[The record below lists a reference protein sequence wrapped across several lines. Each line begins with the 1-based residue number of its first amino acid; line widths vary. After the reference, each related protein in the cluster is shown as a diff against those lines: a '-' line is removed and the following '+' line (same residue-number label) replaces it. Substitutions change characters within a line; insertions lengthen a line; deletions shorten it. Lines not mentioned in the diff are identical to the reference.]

1 MQDSGTPAHTPRNAK
16 AWIIIAGFSAL
27 WLVLGWHVREQ
38 AQSHDFLSLYTGAYM
53 TSHGLAAHL
62 YDPAA
67 QWAVEKELAPS
78 NTELVPFIRPPF
90 YALLLSP
97 LGRLPFGAAFV
108 CWSLLQIGLL
118 LACLAW
124 AWQRF
129 GTVALM
135 LGCMSVPAAIGI
147 AHGQDAVLFLAAVI
161 VSYTLT
167 ERGEEL
173 IGGAALGVLLVK
185 FHLTPLWIVAMIL
198 QRRWKM
204 LAGFA
209 ATGAAAAG
217 ISLAMIGAGGV
228 RSYAALLQNRDL
240 EWLSPSPEFMISV
253 QGLGANLGITSMAGY
268 AGAAAAI
275 VVLFLIGLQQAPLWR
290 VYAVTTAASLLL
302 VPHVY
307 GYDAAMLL
315 PGVWL
320 AMFRAELRGTRIPV
334 LWLCTPF
341 PFVFALVGKPWAA
354 ASSLSVLAM
363 LAALAEEARYSTAT
377 VRDAASSDDS
387 PAVWTAPSRSRL

>member
-1 MQDSGTPAHTPRNAK
+1 
-16 AWIIIAGFSAL
+16 
-27 WLVLGWHVREQ
+27 
-38 AQSHDFLSLYTGAYM
+38 
-53 TSHGLAAHL
+53 
-62 YDPAA
+62 
-67 QWAVEKELAPS
+67 
-78 NTELVPFIRPPF
+78 VPFIRPPF

-97 LGRLPFGAAFV
+97 LGRLPFGAAWV
-108 CWSLLQIGLL
+108 CWSLLQIAVL

-135 LGCMSVPAAIGI
+135 LGSMSVPAAIGI
-147 AHGQDAVLFLAAVI
+147 AHGQDAVLFLAVVI

-167 ERGEEL
+167 EKGKEL
-173 IGGAALGVLLVK
+173 SGGAALGLLLVK
-185 FHLTPLWIVAMIL
+185 FHLTPLWIIAMIL

-209 ATGAAAAG
+209 ATGAAAAVV
-217 ISLAMIGAGGV
+217 SLAMTGAGGV
-228 RSYAALLQNRDL
+228 RTYAALLQNRDL
-240 EWLSPSPEFMISV
+240 EWLSPSPEFMISI
-253 QGLGANLGITSMAGY
+253 QGLAANLGVTSMPVY
-268 AGAAAAI
+268 VAAAAG
-275 VVLFLIGLQQAPLWR
+275 VVTLFLIGLQHAPLWR

-315 PGVWL
+315 PGLWL
-320 AMFRAELRGTRIPV
+320 AMFRAELQPARIPA

-341 PFVFALVGKPWAA
+341 PFVFALAGKPWAA

-363 LAALAEEARYSTAT
+363 LLALAGEARHVEGRNARADDDGGRAYAT
-377 VRDAASSDDS
+377 Y
-387 PAVWTAPSRSRL
+387 

>member
-1 MQDSGTPAHTPRNAK
+1 MQNSAPTSNRRNAK
-16 AWIIIAGFSAL
+16 AWIVIAGFSAL
-27 WLVLGWHVREQ
+27 YLALGWHVQDQ
-38 AQSHDFLSLYTGAYM
+38 ARSHDFLSLYSGAYM
-53 TSHGLAAHL
+53 TSHGLTAQL

-67 QWAVEKELAPS
+67 QWAVEKQFAPS
-78 NTELVPFIRPPF
+78 NTALVPFIRPPF

-97 LGRLPFGAAFV
+97 LGRLPFGAAWV
-108 CWSLLQIGLL
+108 CWSLLQIAVL

-147 AHGQDAVLFLAAVI
+147 AHGQDAVLFLAVVI

-167 ERGEEL
+167 EKGKEL
-173 IGGAALGVLLVK
+173 SGGAALGLLLVK
-185 FHLTPLWIVAMIL
+185 FHLTPLWIIAMIL

-209 ATGAAAAG
+209 ATGAAAAFV
-217 ISLAMIGAGGV
+217 SLAMIGAGGV
-228 RSYAALLQNRDL
+228 RTYAALLQNRDL
-240 EWLSPSPEFMISV
+240 EWLSPSPEFMISI
-253 QGLGANLGITSMAGY
+253 QGLAANLGVTSMPVY
-268 AGAAAAI
+268 VAAAAG
-275 VVLFLIGLQQAPLWR
+275 VVTLFLIGLQHAPLWR

-315 PGVWL
+315 PGLWL
-320 AMFRAELRGTRIPV
+320 AMFRAELQPARIPA

-341 PFVFALVGKPWAA
+341 PFVFALAGKPWAA

-363 LAALAEEARYSTAT
+363 LLALAGEARHVEGRNARADDDGGRAYAT
-377 VRDAASSDDS
+377 Y
-387 PAVWTAPSRSRL
+387 

>member
-27 WLVLGWHVREQ
+27 WLVLGWHVRDQ
-38 AQSHDFLSLYTGAYM
+38 AQSHDFLSLYSGAYM

-67 QWAVEKELAPS
+67 QWAVEKKLAPA

-97 LGRLPFGAAFV
+97 LGRLPFHTAFV
-108 CWSLLQIGLL
+108 CWTLLQIGVLM
-118 LACLAW
+118 ACLAW
-124 AWQRF
+124 AWRRF

-147 AHGQDAVLFLAAVI
+147 AHGQDAVLFLAVVI
-161 VSYTLT
+161 ASYTLT
-167 ERGEEL
+167 ENGKEWS
-173 IGGAALGVLLVK
+173 GGAALGLLLVK
-185 FHLTPLWIVAMIL
+185 FHLTPLWIIAMIL

-217 ISLAMIGAGGV
+217 ISLAMVGAGGV
-228 RSYAALLQNRDL
+228 RAYAALLQNRDL
-240 EWLSPSPEFMISV
+240 EWLSPSPEFMISL
-253 QGLGANLGITSMAGY
+253 QGLAANLGITSVAAYAMA
-268 AGAAAAI
+268 APAI
-275 VVLFLIGLQQAPLWR
+275 VVLFLMGLQHAPLWR
-290 VYAVTTAASLLL
+290 AYAVTTAASLLL

-315 PGVWL
+315 PGLWL
-320 AMFRAELRGTRIPV
+320 AMFRADLLSTRIPA

-341 PFVFALVGKPWAA
+341 PFVFALAGRPWAA

-363 LAALAEEARYSTAT
+363 LAALAGEAHRLQGRQDVANDRGEDGGRAFAT
-377 VRDAASSDDS
+377 
-387 PAVWTAPSRSRL
+387 